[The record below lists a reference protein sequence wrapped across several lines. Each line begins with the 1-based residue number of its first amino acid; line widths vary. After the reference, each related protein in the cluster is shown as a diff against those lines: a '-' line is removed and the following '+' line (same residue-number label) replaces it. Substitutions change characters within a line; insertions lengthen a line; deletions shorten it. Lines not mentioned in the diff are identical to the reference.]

1 MRMKQP
7 TPISVRPR
15 KGSDLEKLWIAED
28 RKPAAMREYFHSWA
42 EQFNLSKHEGG
53 ERDEG
58 S

>member
-15 KGSDLEKLWIAED
+15 KGSDLEKLWIEEN

-42 EQFNLSKHEGG
+42 EQFRSMSKQSEESG
-53 ERDEG
+53 E
-58 S
+58 